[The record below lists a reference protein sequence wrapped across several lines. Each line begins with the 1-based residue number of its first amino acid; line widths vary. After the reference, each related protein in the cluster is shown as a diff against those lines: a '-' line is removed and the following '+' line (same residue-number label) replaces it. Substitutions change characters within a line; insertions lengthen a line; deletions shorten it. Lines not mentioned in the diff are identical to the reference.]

1 MTKGAWLALDAA
13 SSRLTVA
20 VERTDGRVAERHLDG
35 PRRHAAQV
43 LVLIDEVLSECGITP
58 REIGAVL
65 SGDGPGSFTGLR
77 VATSVAKALVWR
89 RDDVAW
95 YTASSLLSRIA
106 LTEEDGARVLAVSD
120 ALRGELYAGC
130 WDVQRGRVE
139 QVDPPARAMHPEDLA
154 RFGTPHVVAGTVP
167 DALRDAVALATGRP
181 LVDALPDARNLLA
194 LRYRAGGVTRVE
206 DPVAWHPEYGR
217 PAEAQV
223 VWERKRG
230 HALPDP
236 GHTAR

>member
-1 MTKGAWLALDAA
+1 MTNGVWLALDAA
-13 SSRLTVA
+13 SPRLTVA
-20 VERTDGRVAERHLDG
+20 AECPDGTIATRQLDG
-35 PRRHAAQV
+35 PRRHTAQV

-77 VATSVAKALVWR
+77 VATSVAKALVWQR
-89 RDDVAW
+89 SDVAW
-95 YTASSLLSRIA
+95 YTASSLLSRVT
-106 LTEEDGARVLAVSD
+106 LGADAAVRVLALSD

-130 WDVQRGRVE
+130 WDVKHGSVT
-139 QVDPPARAMHPEDLA
+139 QVDPPARAMRPEDLT
-154 RFGTPHVVAGTVP
+154 RFGAVDVVAGTVP
-167 DALRDAVALATGRP
+167 EALRNAVTAATGRP
-181 LVDALPDARNLLA
+181 LGDALPDARNLLA
-194 LRYRAGGVTRVE
+194 LRHRAGGVTRVE

-230 HALPDP
+230 RALPDP